1 MPGDFLLSNGGLFVA
16 SVLVGLVVGALCL
29 AALRRRPNPARNPTL
44 NIVIASG
51 GVLLGGGLF
60 GGCAMFLGA
69 GNPPVAAPLPC
80 PGLNGTPAVGFSGGG
95 CPTPTATGAAQII
108 IVTDVPRI
116 QTLTPSVPPPPARTP
131 VPSLPPNTVT
141 PTPTLTLVVRPT
153 QTIVLVTPSSTQA
166 PTPRPLPG
174 TFDITLVAS
183 GDAACNTRGFRAPYR
198 VTIQGTSMTLLQV
211 NANIATVGTYAPASG
226 AFRTTKAGLPG
237 TETYAGVILYAGGK
251 VQVSG
256 TYIYTNDP
264 NVKCQTG
271 PLPLFGETN
280 MP

>member
-153 QTIVLVTPSSTQA
+153 QTIVLVSLCEKILA
-166 PTPRPLPG
+166 PT
-174 TFDITLVAS
+174 F
-183 GDAACNTRGFRAPYR
+183 
-198 VTIQGTSMTLLQV
+198 
-211 NANIATVGTYAPASG
+211 NANSSVFPASININFNFFKLFDKKYG
-226 AFRTTKAGLPG
+226 STK
-237 TETYAGVILYAGGK
+237 I
-251 VQVSG
+251 
-256 TYIYTNDP
+256 
-264 NVKCQTG
+264 
-271 PLPLFGETN
+271 
-280 MP
+280 

>member
-1 MPGDFLLSNGGLFVA
+1 MPGDFLGSNGGLFIA
-16 SVLVGLVVGALCL
+16 SVLVGVVVGALCL

-44 NIVIASG
+44 NLLIASG

-60 GGCAMFLGA
+60 GGCALFLNA
-69 GNPPVAAPLPC
+69 ANPAAPAPVPC
-80 PGLNGTPAVGFSGGG
+80 PGLFGTPVAVLAGGA
-95 CPTPTATGAAQII
+95 CPTPTATGAAQIV

-141 PTPTLTLVVRPT
+141 PTPTLTLVARPT
-153 QTIVLVTPSSTQA
+153 QTVVIVTPSATMS
-166 PTPRPLPG
+166 PTPRPLPA

-183 GDAACNTRGFRAPYR
+183 GDAACNTKGFRAPYR

-226 AFRTTKAGLPG
+226 AFRTTKTGLPG
-237 TETYAGVILYAGGK
+237 TETYAGVIQYAGGK

-271 PLPLFGETN
+271 PLPLFGEAN
-280 MP
+280 LP